1 MKDLSLL
8 IVICL
13 VELALIIYLLIRS
26 TKQKSFLRKEYNFLS
41 ALTDPNSYRFMEA
54 LSFELLK
61 TTPSDII
68 SGLTHRI
75 ELCYNKLIM
84 EWSLYRFGEYVVEL
98 EKLSEPK
105 RVLLTRLLKE
115 ATHRLDPV
123 ALVQIVTRHISSIP
137 KANYNRPESDM
148 IECGKEMIVRS
159 ILKNG
164 TASSRVEIFQKELK
178 NSVDLLL
185 NDKNNFD
192 EEERVLM
199 NAYFINIKQ
208 TLENA

>member
-13 VELALIIYLLIRS
+13 AELGLIIYLLIRS
-26 TKQKSFLRKEYNFLS
+26 IKQKSFLRKEYNFLS
-41 ALTDPNSYRFMEA
+41 ALTDPNSYRVMEA

-61 TTPSDII
+61 STPADII

-75 ELCYNKLIM
+75 ELCYNKLII
-84 EWSLYRFGEYVVEL
+84 EWSLHRFGEYVVEL

-123 ALVQIVTRHISSIP
+123 VLVQIVTRHISSIP
-137 KANYNRPESDM
+137 KANYDRNESDM
-148 IECGKEMIVRS
+148 IERGKEMIIKS

-164 TASSRVEIFQKELK
+164 TSSSRIDIFQKELK
-178 NSVDLLL
+178 NSVGLLL
-185 NDKNNFD
+185 NDQNNFD
-192 EEERVLM
+192 EEERILM
-199 NAYFINIKQ
+199 NAYFISIKQ
-208 TLENA
+208 ILANS